1 MKRFLLIGLCA
12 TLVSCGGTTV
22 IDTNNAE
29 QVAEM
34 KNTMQLEYRDWEK
47 AANNMT
53 QSMLNSGAFA
63 KIKNPVIAVTDIKND
78 TMQRID
84 SDMLVKKIRATLVN
98 SGKAQIATNFLG
110 EDITANSVR
119 TLRGDKEYNSDTIMG
134 QGNLVAPN
142 MSLSGKMIQRNLDI
156 DSGWFSRVDTR
167 VEYYLQLT
175 LTDLK
180 TGLSVWE
187 GEEPILKNG
196 TNAPTW

>member
-1 MKRFLLIGLCA
+1 MKRFVLIGLCA
-12 TLVSCGGTTV
+12 ALASCGGTTV
-22 IDTNNAE
+22 IDTNNTE

-47 AANNMT
+47 AASNMT

-63 KIKNPVIAVTDIKND
+63 KIKNPVIAITNIKND

-98 SGKAQIATNFLG
+98 SGKAQIATNFSG

-196 TNAPTW
+196 TDAPTW

>member
-1 MKRFLLIGLCA
+1 MKRLLAITVCTILA
-12 TLVSCGGTTV
+12 ACGGTTV
-22 IDTNNAE
+22 IDTNNSE

-47 AANNMT
+47 AATNMT

-63 KIKNPVIAVTDIKND
+63 KIKNPVITIANIKND

-84 SDMLVKKIRATLVN
+84 SDLLVKKIRATLVN
-98 SGKAQIATNFLG
+98 SGKAQIATNFSG
-110 EDITANSVR
+110 EDATANSVR
-119 TLRGDKEYNSDTIMG
+119 TLRGDKEYDATTIMA

-142 MSLSGKMIQRNLDI
+142 MSLSGKMIQRNLNI

-167 VEYYLQLT
+167 VEYYLQMT

-187 GEEPILKNG
+187 DEEPILKTG
-196 TNAPTW
+196 TDAPTW

>member
-1 MKRFLLIGLCA
+1 MKRLLAITVCTILA
-12 TLVSCGGTTV
+12 ACGGTTV
-22 IDTNNAE
+22 IDTNNSE

-47 AANNMT
+47 AATNMT

-63 KIKNPVIAVTDIKND
+63 KIKNPVITVANIKND

-84 SDMLVKKIRATLVN
+84 GDLLVKKIRATLVN
-98 SGKAQIATNFLG
+98 SGKAQIATNFSG
-110 EDITANSVR
+110 EDATANSVR
-119 TLRGDKEYNSDTIMG
+119 TLRGDKEYDATTIMA

-142 MSLSGKMIQRNLDI
+142 MSLSGKMIQRNLNI

-167 VEYYLQLT
+167 VEYYLQMT

-187 GEEPILKNG
+187 GEEPILKTG
-196 TNAPTW
+196 TDAPTW

>member
-1 MKRFLLIGLCA
+1 MKQFVIIGLCA
-12 TLVSCGGTTV
+12 ILMSCGGTTV
-22 IDTNNAE
+22 IDTNNPE
-29 QVAEM
+29 QVAKM

-63 KIKNPVIAVTDIKND
+63 KVKNPVIAITNIKND

-98 SGKAQIATNFLG
+98 SGKAQIATNFSG

-119 TLRGDKEYNSDTIMG
+119 TLRGDKEYSSDTIMG

-142 MSLSGKMIQRNLDI
+142 MSLSGKMIQRNLDT

-187 GEEPILKNG
+187 DEEPILKTG
-196 TNAPTW
+196 TDAPTW

>member
-1 MKRFLLIGLCA
+1 
-12 TLVSCGGTTV
+12 
-22 IDTNNAE
+22 
-29 QVAEM
+29 
-34 KNTMQLEYRDWEK
+34 
-47 AANNMT
+47 
-53 QSMLNSGAFA
+53 
-63 KIKNPVIAVTDIKND
+63 
-78 TMQRID
+78 
-84 SDMLVKKIRATLVN
+84 
-98 SGKAQIATNFLG
+98 

-187 GEEPILKNG
+187 DEEPILKNG
-196 TNAPTW
+196 TDAPTW

>member
-98 SGKAQIATNFLG
+98 SGKAQIATNFSG
-110 EDITANSVR
+110 EDVTANSVR

-134 QGNLVAPN
+134 QGNLIAPN